1 MKICVFAGS
10 FDPFTKGHE
19 FVVDKC
25 LELFDKVIIAIGVNT
40 NKTPMFSS
48 LERKEMIM
56 KNYASNPRVQV
67 EEFNGML
74 VDFMKDNQIK
84 FNVRGIRDEQDY
96 NYETTMERYNKDM
109 YPDLVTLYI
118 PTPSE
123 LIHLSSSGIR
133 NIIELSA
140 DYKKY
145 LPDNAVAEV
154 EKIIALKRAER

>member
-1 MKICVFAGS
+1 MKTCVFAGT
-10 FDPFTKGHE
+10 FDPLTKGHQYVIE
-19 FVVDKC
+19 KC
-25 LELFDKVIIAIGVNT
+25 LEIFDKVVVAVGINVD
-40 NKTPMFSS
+40 KKPMFSS
-48 LERKEMIM
+48 EERITIIKSAFAG
-56 KNYASNPRVQV
+56 NDRVEV
-67 EEFNGML
+67 KAFSGML